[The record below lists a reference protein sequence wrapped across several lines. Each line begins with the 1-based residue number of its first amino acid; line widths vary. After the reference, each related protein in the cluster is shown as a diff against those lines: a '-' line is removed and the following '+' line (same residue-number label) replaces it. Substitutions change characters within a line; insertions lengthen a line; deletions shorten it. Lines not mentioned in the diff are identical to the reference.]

1 MSMAA
6 LRAAFSTPRT
16 WRRPSACAFA
26 FERLLRVAAD
36 AALHAIVRIAAQ
48 PVLVA
53 LVIRIGRDMRQGQA
67 KWSRLRSRGRHH
79 GRGDYGWAMRHS
91 VVVNRVVRRVL
102 VMGVVMHGWLL
113 GLRMSRERT

>member
-6 LRAAFSTPRT
+6 SQAAFSTPRT
-16 WRRPSACAFA
+16 SRRPSACAFA

-53 LVIRIGRDMRQGQA
+53 LVIRIGRDMRQRQA
-67 KWSRLRSRGRHH
+67 KRSRLRSRGRRH
-79 GRGDYGWAMRHS
+79 GRGGHRWATRHS
-91 VVVNRVVRRVL
+91 VVNRIVRRV
-102 VMGVVMHGWLL
+102 VMGVMMRGWLL

>member
-6 LRAAFSTPRT
+6 SRAAFSTPRT
-16 WRRPSACAFA
+16 SRRPSACAFA

-53 LVIRIGRDMRQGQA
+53 LVVRIGRDLLKGQA
-67 KWSRLRSRGRHH
+67 KRPLWRSRDRH
-79 GRGDYGWAMRHS
+79 RGCGGHRWAVRHIM
-91 VVVNRVVRRVL
+91 VVNRVARRV
-102 VMGVVMHGWLL
+102 VMGVV
-113 GLRMSRERT
+113 

>member
-6 LRAAFSTPRT
+6 SRAAFSTPRT
-16 WRRPSACAFA
+16 SRRPSECAFA

-67 KWSRLRSRGRHH
+67 KRSRLRNQGRRH
-79 GRGDYGWAMRHS
+79 GCGGHGWAARYIM
-91 VVVNRVVRRVL
+91 VVNRVVRRV
-102 VMGVVMHGWLL
+102 VMSVVMHNWLL
-113 GLRMSRERT
+113 SLRMSRERT

>member
-6 LRAAFSTPRT
+6 ARAAFSPPRT
-16 WRRPSACAFA
+16 SRRPSACAFA

-67 KWSRLRSRGRHH
+67 KRSRLRSRGHNH
-79 GRGDYGWAMRHS
+79 GRGGHRWAARS
-91 VVVNRVVRRVL
+91 SVVNRMVRRV
-102 VMGVVMHGWLL
+102 VMGVMMRGWLL

>member
-16 WRRPSACAFA
+16 SRRPSACAFA
-26 FERLLRVAAD
+26 FERLRRVAAD

-67 KWSRLRSRGRHH
+67 KRSRLRSRGHNH
-79 GRGDYGWAMRHS
+79 GCGGHRWAGGHIM
-91 VVVNRVVRRVL
+91 VVNRGARRV
-102 VMGVVMHGWLL
+102 VMRVVMHNWLL
-113 GLRMSRERT
+113 SLCIGGERT

>member
-6 LRAAFSTPRT
+6 SRAAFSTPRT
-16 WRRPSACAFA
+16 SRRPSAGAFA

-67 KWSRLRSRGRHH
+67 KRSRLRSRGRHH
-79 GRGDYGWAMRHS
+79 GCGGHRWAMRHIM
-91 VVVNRVVRRVL
+91 VVNRVARRV
-102 VMGVVMHGWLL
+102 VMRVAMHNWLL
-113 GLRMSRERT
+113 SLRIGSERT

>member
-6 LRAAFSTPRT
+6 SRAAFSTPRT
-16 WRRPSACAFA
+16 SRRPSACAFV

-53 LVIRIGRDMRQGQA
+53 LVIRIGRDMRQRQA
-67 KWSRLRSRGRHH
+67 KRSRLRSRGRHH
-79 GRGDYGWAMRHS
+79 GCGGHRWAMRYS
-91 VVVNRVVRRVL
+91 VVNRMVRRV
-102 VMGVVMHGWLL
+102 VMSVVMHNWLL
-113 GLRMSRERT
+113 SLRMSRERT

>member
-6 LRAAFSTPRT
+6 SRAAFSTPRT
-16 WRRPSACAFA
+16 SRRPSACAFA

-53 LVIRIGRDMRQGQA
+53 LVVGVGRDMRQGQA
-67 KWSRLRSRGRHH
+67 KRSRLRSRGRHH
-79 GRGDYGWAMRHS
+79 GCGGHRWAARHS
-91 VVVNRVVRRVL
+91 VVVNRVVRS
-102 VMGVVMHGWLL
+102 VVMSVVMSGWLL
-113 GLRMSRERT
+113 SLRIGTRP

>member
-6 LRAAFSTPRT
+6 LRAAFSSPRT
-16 WRRPSACAFA
+16 SRRPSACAFA

-67 KWSRLRSRGRHH
+67 KWSRLRSRGHNH
-79 GRGDYGWAMRHS
+79 GRGSDVRAVRHIMA
-91 VVVNRVVRRVL
+91 VNRVARRA
-102 VMGVVMHGWLL
+102 VMSVVM
-113 GLRMSRERT
+113 

>member
-26 FERLLRVAAD
+26 FERLLRVAAN

-67 KWSRLRSRGRHH
+67 KRSRLRSRGHNHGCGSH
-79 GRGDYGWAMRHS
+79 GRAVRHIM
-91 VVVNRVVRRVL
+91 VVNRVARRGMMRV
-102 VMGVVMHGWLL
+102 
-113 GLRMSRERT
+113 